1 MLGKTGQESAVAA
14 GPPEAHTGRVGGEQR
29 RQAAARAGG
38 SSAGRRQE
46 MRAGSGGEE
55 RGEGGGGREGGG
67 GGEGG
72 GEEGRRGWGDPTA
85 LSSQVRGLGAHPVR
99 ASVMPNVNS
108 HRRGTL
114 ASVQGLM
121 SRAKRQVTR
130 TIPGRREARGQTP
143 VGRCSGYVVSTATD
157 NSRCIRPKACVGG
170 VRVKANRHCQCGAP
184 QSPKPRQ
191 HNTRVAIPTL
201 WPTNRTS
208 GQILPSPLP
217 CPDIPQA

>member
-1 MLGKTGQESAVAA
+1 MFFTW
-14 GPPEAHTGRVGGEQR
+14 
-29 RQAAARAGG
+29 
-38 SSAGRRQE
+38 
-46 MRAGSGGEE
+46 
-55 RGEGGGGREGGG
+55 
-67 GGEGG
+67 
-72 GEEGRRGWGDPTA
+72 GWGDPTA
-85 LSSQVRGLGAHPVR
+85 VSSQGLGAHPVR

-208 GQILPSPLP
+208 GQILPSPAALSRHTP
-217 CPDIPQA
+217 GLGHLLRG